1 MEKQFEI
8 QPTYQ
13 LNRFFVEQTA
23 EALGCL
29 PVFLAFD
36 PI

>member
-13 LNRFFVEQTA
+13 LNRFLIEQTT
-23 EALGCL
+23 EALGSL
-29 PVFLAFD
+29 PVFFAFD

>member
-8 QPTYQ
+8 QPIYQ
-13 LNRFFVEQTA
+13 LNRFFVEQMVET
-23 EALGCL
+23 LGCL